1 MLSSYMRGLLTRA
14 CVTDSIAAMFK
25 FRRMMRMIEQKT
37 VTCILFLLTRPFFA
51 WLQGKGFVVHWGVNR
66 EDYGLI

>member
-25 FRRMMRMIEQKT
+25 IRRMMRMIEHKNSNLHF
-37 VTCILFLLTRPFFA
+37 VSVDKAFA